1 MLQCHSECL
10 KQVFLGISSRNSR
23 QKAKANKILKEIN
36 WNGLIQYVNQD
47 FLSPVE
53 ETSFWKA
60 SVEPEMRWTPP
71 HHWGSLSHPAS
82 QQGEG
87 EELKNGG
94 KVVKA
99 WFLGKESEKIR
110 LISWGCVCLK
120 WAPDKIFFKVDRPLS
135 VPFLICTSGFSQTRQ
150 AGSAT

>member
-1 MLQCHSECL
+1 M
-10 KQVFLGISSRNSR
+10 
-23 QKAKANKILKEIN
+23 KETI
-36 WNGLIQYVNQD
+36 
-47 FLSPVE
+47 FS
-53 ETSFWKA
+53 TA
-60 SVEPEMRWTPP
+60 SVEPELGGEP
-71 HHWGSLSHPAS
+71 HPTIEGPSAILQAS
-82 QQGEG
+82 RGEG

-99 WFLGKESEKIR
+99 WIFWKESEKIC
-110 LISWGCVCLK
+110 LLSWGCVCLK